1 MATFSTGYQPV
12 NTLEVRE
19 ALQQFEDII
28 GGGDAGG
35 AVAVV
40 DTVLTNAQIKLLR
53 ATPVELVADPGD
65 GEALILES
73 VELLLNAGTA
83 YTESADNLVIEYE
96 DGTDIL
102 TVETTGFLDQTTA
115 QRRFMQAEQVT
126 VVNPIASSGIQI
138 KNSGDGEFGG
148 GNTDRTLTVRCR
160 YRNGIAAA

>member
-1 MATFSTGYQPV
+1 MATFPTGYQPV
-12 NTLEVRE
+12 NTLEERE

-28 GGGDAGG
+28 GGGNMGG
-35 AVAVV
+35 AVAVK

-83 YTESADNLVIEYE
+83 YVESADNFVIEYA

-102 TVETTGFLDQTTA
+102 TVETTGFIDQATA

-126 VVNPIASSGIQI
+126 VVTPIASSAIQI
-138 KNSGDGEFGG
+138 KNSGDGEVTG

-160 YRNGIAAA
+160 YRNAIAA